1 MANNINDIIEIA
13 AWNAKLNAI
22 RYNLYRSG
30 NLSNR
35 NARLKELEILSIIPD
50 NYIWDVTDRDSRE
63 EAINDINEYYNNN

>member
-13 AWNAKLNAI
+13 AWTARLNAI

-30 NLSNR
+30 RLSNCD
-35 NARLKELEILSIIPD
+35 AQLKELEILHIIPD

-63 EAINDINEYYNNN
+63 EAMNDINEYYNNN